1 MRHSR
6 TDHRMKLVLGL
17 DLVIEQP
24 IGHIND
30 LENAL
35 LMGYNGCLVLDLAVQ
50 PVSVS
55 IILNVLISHL

>member
-35 LMGYNGCLVLDLAVQ
+35 LMGYNGLMLDLAVQ

-55 IILNVLISHL
+55 IILDILISHL